1 MKRLLAVACF
11 ALTLGQAA
19 PASAEV
25 STINAARGAVA
36 SGSEDVDTDDAF
48 ASCGVRVQLY
58 GDDPFVILSCLG
70 DEGVGRAWVRV
81 AVPGVHGQVTSVR
94 AAMTGDCS
102 PRDLRWRKQGTVVR
116 VTISVTANTDCQIR
130 EVRVRSS

>member
-1 MKRLLAVACF
+1 MRRLVAVACF
-11 ALTLGQAA
+11 ALTLSLAA
-19 PASAEV
+19 PARADV
-25 STINAARGAVA
+25 SRINAARGAVA
-36 SGSEDVDTDDAF
+36 WDSRDVDTDEAF

-70 DEGVGRAWVRV
+70 DEGVGEAWVRV
-81 AVPGVHGQVTSVR
+81 RVTEVRGHVTSVR

-102 PRDLRWRKQGTVVR
+102 PRDLRWRKARSVVR

-130 EVRVRSS
+130 TIRVRYE